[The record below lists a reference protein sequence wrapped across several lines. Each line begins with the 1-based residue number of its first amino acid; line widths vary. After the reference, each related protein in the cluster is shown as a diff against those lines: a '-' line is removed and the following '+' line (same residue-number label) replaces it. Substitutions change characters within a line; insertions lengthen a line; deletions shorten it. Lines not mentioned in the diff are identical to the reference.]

1 MGTEEIIKIVN
12 EKRRL
17 EEHEGIRQA
26 LFYRLY
32 KEGLNGCDI
41 ARLFGYSK
49 PSAYDAIYT
58 HRDRMEINDKKAM
71 DANDEI
77 WKHDVMVQPVIKRLK
92 IEGYE
97 IYIDNV
103 LLVSSYK

>member
-49 PSAYDAIYT
+49 PSAYDAI
-58 HRDRMEINDKKAM
+58 
-71 DANDEI
+71 
-77 WKHDVMVQPVIKRLK
+77 
-92 IEGYE
+92 
-97 IYIDNV
+97 
-103 LLVSSYK
+103 